1 MLEVSTVFD
10 QVCEFCVLHTD
21 SLILRLYIFTQ
32 GFYILTQTFK
42 TVLNKLRILN
52 SLGKLS

>member
-10 QVCEFCVLHTD
+10 LV

-32 GFYILTQTFK
+32 GFSTLTQTFK
-42 TVLNKLRILN
+42 TVLNKLRILD
-52 SLGKLS
+52 SFGKLS